1 MDLHIYFKPLLYLDP
16 GTGSFII
23 QILLAGLLGL
33 GVAIKVY
40 WNKIRDFF
48 NRGRR
53 DSPLESLDEI
63 DEYGDQNN
71 TSNEKDKDQNR

>member
-33 GVAIKVY
+33 GVAVKVY

-48 NRGRR
+48 SRNKS
-53 DSPLESLDEI
+53 DSTLDTI
-63 DEYGDQNN
+63 DDLDEYGDHIN
-71 TSNEKDKDQNR
+71 SLSDDD

>member
-33 GVAIKVY
+33 GVAVKVY

-48 NRGRR
+48 SRNKS
-53 DSPLESLDEI
+53 DSTLDTLDDL
-63 DEYGDQNN
+63 DEYGDHIN
-71 TSNEKDKDQNR
+71 SLSDDD

>member
-33 GVAIKVY
+33 GVAVKVY

-48 NRGRR
+48 SRNKS
-53 DSPLESLDEI
+53 DSTLDTLDDL
-63 DEYGDQNN
+63 DEYGDHIN
-71 TSNEKDKDQNR
+71 SSSDDD

>member
-33 GVAIKVY
+33 GVAVKVY

-48 NRGRR
+48 SRNKS
-53 DSPLESLDEI
+53 DSTLDTI
-63 DEYGDQNN
+63 DDLDEYGDHIN
-71 TSNEKDKDQNR
+71 SSSDDD